1 MWLQISFRKL
11 QKKEKKEGRREEGK
25 TDSQSQAQQKSL
37 LLFLD
42 DGHSPQEAVTLFH
55 YTVLYCVLLNISI
68 HLWICLKFS

>member
-11 QKKEKKEGRREEGK
+11 QKKEKKEGGREEGK
-25 TDSQSQAQQKSL
+25 TDSQSQAQRNL
-37 LLFLD
+37 YCFLD
-42 DGHSPQEAVTLFH
+42 DGHSPQEAVMLFH